1 MQVKIKLFGVFRIG
15 RFKEQLCEYRDG
27 TTVQQIA
34 DDLQLPEQI
43 LGIVLINGVHAE
55 LGTILR
61 NGDELAILPLF
72 DGG

>member
-1 MQVKIKLFGVFRIG
+1 MQVKVKLFGVFRIG
-15 RFKEQLCEYRDG
+15 RFKEQLCAYRAG

-34 DDLQLPEQI
+34 DDLGLPEQI

-55 LGTILR
+55 FGTVLQD
-61 NGDELAILPLF
+61 GDELAILPLF